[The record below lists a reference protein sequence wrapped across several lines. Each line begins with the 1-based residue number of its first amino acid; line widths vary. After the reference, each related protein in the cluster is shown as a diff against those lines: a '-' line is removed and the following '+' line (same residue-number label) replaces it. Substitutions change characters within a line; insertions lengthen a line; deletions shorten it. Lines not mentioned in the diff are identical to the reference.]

1 MPKRRLSVS
10 EEETGEKKAWDL
22 PKRPPRTAREKR
34 QAHEK
39 KAKQNSLVTAV
50 RKSLTSQYHES
61 FRSLRRELGRVG
73 AMVMRFNDGDP
84 VQIVLDRLDRVR
96 GLRSRR

>member
-1 MPKRRLSVS
+1 
-10 EEETGEKKAWDL
+10 
-22 PKRPPRTAREKR
+22 
-34 QAHEK
+34 
-39 KAKQNSLVTAV
+39 V
-50 RKSLTSQYHES
+50 RKSLTKQYHES

-84 VQIVLDRLDRVR
+84 VRLVLDRLDRVR